1 MTPALVTRAEAA
13 DLSGT
18 SPITVKKAVD
28 QRVVPTRRRG
38 AQTLIAADD
47 VPVLAMLGLL
57 SGMRLSLRHKRR
69 VRDWLR
75 SIDPAEELEL
85 QPAIVV
91 RRVAAVDDARRRA
104 ERYAELRDKWI
115 VRDPEI
121 KNGEPTIRGSRVG
134 VHALAARIASGEPD
148 EVLAEDFPHIPAEAR
163 EVAVQ
168 YAHANPRRGR
178 PTAGSSRRAAA

>member
-1 MTPALVTRAEAA
+1 MAPALVTRAEAA

-75 SIDPAEELEL
+75 SIDPADELEL

-91 RRVAAVDDARRRA
+91 RRVEAVDEARRRA

-121 KNGEPTIRGSRVG
+121 KNGEPIIRGSRVS
-134 VHALAARIASGEPD
+134 VHTLATRIAAGEP
-148 EVLAEDFPHIPAEAR
+148 EEILAEDFPHISAEAR

-178 PTAGSSRRAAA
+178 PTSPSRRSAA